1 MRRIGF
7 LFLLLPTAVWAG
19 QVGGLPCRTVD
30 PALRRPLADVIGVN
44 THYGANVDPGVD
56 RVAAAGVRL
65 VRNDLTWEQIE
76 REPGQYDFSG
86 PDRVVAAL
94 ERRGIRIL
102 FILDYGNPLYGPPRA
117 VVDEAG
123 RQAFAAF
130 AAAAARRFGG
140 RGHLWEIWNEPNL
153 FWNAPGS
160 GPDPAQYARLVA
172 ATVPALRAADPH
184 GVVLV
189 GAISYFLDSLLG
201 EPFLQG
207 LIAQHVLP
215 LADGLTMHFY
225 RARPPE
231 SVATDVGHIRDLLG
245 AAEQVIPVWSG
256 EWGWSTY
263 DPTAPPTGVNY
274 IPAVTPERQA
284 SWLAR
289 MLLVN
294 ATLGLPGSIV
304 YDDHDPAHPSP
315 GNIEDHFGLL
325 ASDFSPKPAFDAL
338 AEVLAIAGTARPLC
352 VLVPGAD
359 AHGLV
364 LRQQTGGKV
373 IALWSETDVTWAVR
387 ARGREARVLAAD
399 GHDLRLSTLARG
411 ALVPGVADDG
421 PLYLVGAH
429 TLRVRLADRKEG
441 AAIPLYTTGGSR

>member
-19 QVGGLPCRTVD
+19 QVGGLPCRAVD

-44 THYGANVDPGVD
+44 THYGADVDPGID
-56 RVAAAGVRL
+56 RFAAAGVRL

-117 VVDEAG
+117 VVDDAG

-153 FWNAPGS
+153 FWSAPGS

-215 LADGLTMHFY
+215 LVDGLTVHFY
-225 RARPPE
+225 RSGPPE
-231 SVATDVGHIRDLLG
+231 SVGADVGHVRDLLG
-245 AAEQVIPVWSG
+245 VAGQVIPVWSG
-256 EWGWSTY
+256 ESWSRPCP
-263 DPTAPPTGVNY
+263 DGESRAGRDCPRAAP
-274 IPAVTPERQA
+274 RRR
-284 SWLAR
+284 S
-289 MLLVN
+289 
-294 ATLGLPGSIV
+294 
-304 YDDHDPAHPSP
+304 H
-315 GNIEDHFGLL
+315 
-325 ASDFSPKPAFDAL
+325 
-338 AEVLAIAGTARPLC
+338 RP
-352 VLVPGAD
+352 
-359 AHGLV
+359 
-364 LRQQTGGKV
+364 R
-373 IALWSETDVTWAVR
+373 
-387 ARGREARVLAAD
+387 
-399 GHDLRLSTLARG
+399 
-411 ALVPGVADDG
+411 
-421 PLYLVGAH
+421 
-429 TLRVRLADRKEG
+429 
-441 AAIPLYTTGGSR
+441 